1 MYTVV
6 CVESSLLNIDN
17 CCMPKLYNAHLVVCS
32 VILQHLEM
40 TREERNGRSTYAH
53 IQQPKYADA
62 VTQTE
67 PAECCGC
74 RPTAINNTP
83 HCTHTPSTTHHT
95 FTSQQTASSHTDSQ
109 MTDDSHCDRTYQPEL
124 DSDLDSS
131 DNDDMTGQDL
141 IPVEET
147 AKYLVFENQI
157 NKLFKFCPDCG
168 ASITGTNKYITGT
181 MLSVSYSCQ
190 LGHNNT
196 WHSQTSLRRMPA
208 GNLLLSAAILLS
220 GSTYSKAAQLLNILH
235 MPILSE
241 SEFYRIQNTYLN
253 PTINDYWTMH
263 QTAIL
268 SVLSDSQKLR
278 LCGDARS
285 DSPGYS
291 AKYTSYTLMDMT
303 TSLIVDQQLVSLNED
318 KVESSV
324 AMEKIALERSLDF
337 VLASGLNIDTLA
349 TDRHIGVQSLMK
361 NKYPE
366 INHQFDVWHFAKN
379 ITKRLHL
386 KAQNKNATELM
397 PWIHSVSNHLYWCSQ
412 SCGGDPILLKE
423 KWSSCLHHIVNRHH
437 WDGDRMSQ
445 CEHETVNDKTAWL
458 TVDSCAFIALESV
471 VCDKRVIKDIEK
483 LTDFC
488 HTGRLEVYHSTLLKY
503 ATKRQHFQY
512 GGMQTRLQ
520 LAALDHN
527 HNVDRDLAT
536 DCTGNTCVRQI
547 FSKARKD
554 WVLRNIYD
562 RKQYTY
568 IDEILHKI
576 VDRRRDKAIR
586 MDDTTSRLT
595 LPHLKPNIATTDKP
609 NLQESIN
616 KRYCRM

>member
-1 MYTVV
+1 MMHIV
-6 CVESSLLNIDN
+6 L
-17 CCMPKLYNAHLVVCS
+17 CC
-32 VILQHLEM
+32 VILQHVKMSYEGE
-40 TREERNGRSTYAH
+40 TSRSTDALAH
-53 IQQPKYADA
+53 QPKYADA

-67 PAECCGC
+67 FDDCCSCSRPA
-74 RPTAINNTP
+74 AISTTP
-83 HCTHTPSTTHHT
+83 QSSYCTHTPSATHHTIHT
-95 FTSQQTASSHTDSQ
+95 FTSQQTASSCTDSQ
-109 MTDDSHCDRTYQPEL
+109 MTDDTHCDRTYQPEL
-124 DSDLDSS
+124 ESDVDSD
-131 DNDDMTGQDL
+131 NMTGQDL
-141 IPVEET
+141 PVEQT
-147 AKYLVFENQI
+147 TKYMVFENQI
-157 NKLFKFCPDCG
+157 DRLFKFCPDCG
-168 ASITGTNKYITGT
+168 SNITSTDKNVTGS
-181 MLSVSYSCQ
+181 MLSVSYTCQ

-220 GSTYSKAAQLLNILH
+220 GSTYSKAAQLFSILH
-235 MPILSE
+235 MPILSQ

-268 SVLSDSQKLR
+268 SVLSDTQKLK

-318 KVESSV
+318 KVHSSV
-324 AMEKIALERSLDF
+324 AMEKIALERSLEF
-337 VLASGLNIDTLA
+337 VLASGLKIDTLA

-379 ITKRLHL
+379 VTKRLHL
-386 KAQNKNATELM
+386 KAQKKDAAELM

-412 SCGGDPILLKE
+412 SCGGDPVLLRE
-423 KWSSCLHHIVNRHH
+423 KWNSLTYHVVNQHQ
-437 WDGDRMSQ
+437 WNGDRMSQ
-445 CEHETVNDKTAWL
+445 CEHEAVNDKTVWL
-458 TVDSCAFIALESV
+458 TVDSGAFIALESV
-471 VCDKRVIKDIEK
+471 VCNKQITKDIQK

-488 HTGRLEVYHSTLLKY
+488 HTGQLEVYHSTLLKY
-503 ATKRQHFQY
+503 ATKRQHFHY

-536 DCTGNTCVRQI
+536 DSTGNTRVRQI

-568 IDEILHKI
+568 IDEILQKI
-576 VDRRRDKAIR
+576 VDRRRDTGIR
-586 MDDTTSRLT
+586 MDDTASRLA
-595 LPHLKPNIATTDKP
+595 LPHLKPNIATTEKP
-609 NLQESIN
+609 NLEESIT

>member
-1 MYTVV
+1 MSDAHKTV
-6 CVESSLLNIDN
+6 
-17 CCMPKLYNAHLVVCS
+17 
-32 VILQHLEM
+32 
-40 TREERNGRSTYAH
+40 RSTAAAATKTSSECSSSETVSLPATH
-53 IQQPKYADA
+53 ADA
-62 VTQTE
+62 ETQTE
-67 PAECCGC
+67 PAECCNC
-74 RPTAINNTP
+74 RPTGLNDTQQSL
-83 HCTHTPSTTHHT
+83 HSTHLLHTPSATHRT
-95 FTSQQTASSHTDSQ
+95 YTSQQTASSFTDSQ
-109 MTDDSHCDRTYQPEL
+109 MTDDTHCDRTYQPEL
-124 DSDLDSS
+124 DSDVDCD
-131 DNDDMTGQDL
+131 DNDDISNLTGQDL
-141 IPVEET
+141 MPVEQIT
-147 AKYLVFENQI
+147 KYLVFENQI

-168 ASITGTNKYITGT
+168 SNITSTNKYITGT
-181 MLSVSYSCQ
+181 MLSVSYTCQ

-196 WHSQTSLRRMPA
+196 WHSQTSIRRMPA

-220 GSTYSKAAQLLNILH
+220 GSTYSKAAQMLNILH

-268 SVLSDSQKLR
+268 SVLSDTQKLR

-318 KVESSV
+318 KVDNSV
-324 AMEKIALERSLDF
+324 AMEKIAVERSLDF
-337 VLASGLNIDTLA
+337 VLSTGLKIDTLA

-386 KAQNKNATELM
+386 KAQKKNATELM

-412 SCGGDPILLKE
+412 TCGGDPILLKE
-423 KWSSCLHHIVNRHH
+423 KWNSCLHHIVNRHH
-437 WDGDRMSQ
+437 WNGDRMSQ
-445 CEHETVNDKTAWL
+445 CEHETVNDITAWL
-458 TVDSCAFIALESV
+458 TVDSYAFIALESV
-471 VCDKRVIKDIEK
+471 VCDKRVLKDIEK

-512 GGMQTRLQ
+512 GSMQTRLQ

-527 HNVDRDLAT
+527 HNVDRDLVT
-536 DCTGNTCVRQI
+536 DSTGHTAVRQI

-554 WVLRNIYD
+554 WVLRNVYD
-562 RKQYTY
+562 RKQYIY
-568 IDEILHKI
+568 IDEILQKI
-576 VDRRRDKAIR
+576 VDRRLDRAIR
-586 MDDTTSRLT
+586 MDDTASRLT
-595 LPHLKPNIATTDKP
+595 LPHLKQNIAKTDKP
-609 NLQESIN
+609 NLQESIA